1 MNSDRSALPGHGLC
15 DILDFLMDA
24 MMDEQSE
31 QTARDS
37 EQARMSQINMA
48 LGVFISFFASVVLV
62 SILFTE
68 TPIGKLT
75 NLIAGVILA
84 AVGAI
89 MIVRSRTKLRD
100 S

>member
-1 MNSDRSALPGHGLC
+1 
-15 DILDFLMDA
+15 MDA
-24 MMDEQSE
+24 TMDGQNK

-37 EQARMSQINMA
+37 EQARMSQINVA

-62 SILFTE
+62 SIFFTE
-68 TPIGKLT
+68 TFVGKMT
-75 NLIAGVILA
+75 NLGAGVILA

-89 MIVRSRTKLRD
+89 MIVRAKTKLRD

>member
-1 MNSDRSALPGHGLC
+1 
-15 DILDFLMDA
+15 
-24 MMDEQSE
+24 
-31 QTARDS
+31 
-37 EQARMSQINMA
+37 MSQINMA

-68 TPIGKLT
+68 TPIGKMT
-75 NLIAGVILA
+75 NLGAGLILA

>member
-1 MNSDRSALPGHGLC
+1 
-15 DILDFLMDA
+15 
-24 MMDEQSE
+24 MDEQNE